1 MNQWFS
7 LVCLMIGV
15 TLVQWPQDH
24 HSTEHHTAEHH
35 STDHNAT
42 ETANT
47 PKGNSL
53 IGLIAVIL
61 SCFSS
66 GFSGVYFEK
75 LIKFSNQ
82 SLWVR
87 NVQMCLFAGML
98 SALTVLVQDYNAVS
112 SGGFFQ
118 GKRRAESMRIA
129 R

>member
-1 MNQWFS
+1 
-7 LVCLMIGV
+7 MIGV

-129 R
+129 RWESLR

>member
-1 MNQWFS
+1 
-7 LVCLMIGV
+7 MIGV

-24 HSTEHHTAEHH
+24 HTDDPHTAGHV
-35 STDHNAT
+35 S
-42 ETANT
+42 ETVSET
-47 PKGNSL
+47 KGNSL

-87 NVQMCLFAGML
+87 NIQLCLFAGML
-98 SALTVLVQDYNAVS
+98 SALTVLVQDYNAIS

-118 GKRRAESMRIA
+118 GER
-129 R
+129 

>member
-1 MNQWFS
+1 MHKKLTLNQWFS

-24 HSTEHHTAEHH
+24 TDDHHT
-35 STDHNAT
+35 TDHLS
-42 ETANT
+42 ETAKDT
-47 PKGNSL
+47 KGNSL
-53 IGLIAVIL
+53 IGLVAVIL

-87 NVQMCLFAGML
+87 NIQLCLFAGML

-118 GKRRAESMRIA
+118 GRLIHK
-129 R
+129 

>member
-1 MNQWFS
+1 M
-7 LVCLMIGV
+7 VGV
-15 TLVQWPQDH
+15 TLVQWPHESASVESQ
-24 HSTEHHTAEHH
+24 TKA
-35 STDHNAT
+35 
-42 ETANT
+42 
-47 PKGNSL
+47 NSL

-87 NVQMCLFAGML
+87 NIQLCIFGSLL

-112 SGGFFQ
+112 ENGFFQ
-118 GKRRAESMRIA
+118 GMKLFFKLIICPNF
-129 R
+129 